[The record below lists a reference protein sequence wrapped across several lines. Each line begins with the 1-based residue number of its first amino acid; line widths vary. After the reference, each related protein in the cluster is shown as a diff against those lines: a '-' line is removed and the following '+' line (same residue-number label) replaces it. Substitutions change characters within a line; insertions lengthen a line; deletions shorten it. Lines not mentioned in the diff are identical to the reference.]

1 MKAHQLTLNDHVT
14 DVLTNLNNED
24 IKITADGTAVNMA
37 QSHIDILHKEDDG
50 YITVAVK
57 KKNSWYQY
65 HYKARELK
73 KNIGKLLTIYDLN
86 LYISPNSFYKP
97 LRRIENVRKL
107 NSLYI
112 DMDYYNME
120 RFKNLTPDEII
131 YILDKD
137 YFKKKVPEASF
148 IVITGRGIAIYWL
161 IESVPYMALPLW
173 NAVQKFLL
181 NELQEV
187 GADPKSIDA
196 ARVMRL
202 SGSLNQKSGKLAE
215 LLVYNGS
222 YKYNLREIQE
232 EYMPAL
238 TPYVKNP
245 AFKRKGRKA
254 KIVKMFNC
262 YSLHY
267 VRLMDLVKLQ
277 EMRNG
282 LCRNKDGNLTE
293 TGQREIMCFLYR
305 YWSCCFTKDKE
316 KALKDTL
323 EFNKG
328 FTLPLDENTVRT
340 QTRQAEKAYEE
351 WLYNEFNYKNK
362 NDRTKEEE
370 ETFKSFKSKR
380 KQYKLLGYNYTNKT
394 LIDIL
399 CIIEEEMK
407 HFKTII
413 SEKEVKRR
421 TNIRTNEHNKKK
433 FKKLRRNENGLTK
446 REQEKQDKIQ
456 AVKELKD
463 KGLMQK
469 EIAKILKISI
479 PTVKRYYCQIQKNEK
494 M

>member
-1 MKAHQLTLNDHVT
+1 MKAHQLTLNDYVT

-24 IKITADGTAVNMA
+24 IKITADGTAINMA

-57 KKNSWYQY
+57 KENSWYQY
-65 HYKARELK
+65 HYKKEELK
-73 KNIGKLLTIYDLN
+73 ENIGKLLSIDDLN

-112 DMDYYNME
+112 DMDYYNMD
-120 RFKNLTPDEII
+120 KLKKLTPEQII
-131 YILDKD
+131 YLLDTE
-137 YFKKKVPEASF
+137 YFKEKVPEASF

-161 IESVPYMALPLW
+161 IEPVPYMALPLW

-181 NELQEV
+181 NKLEDV

-215 LLVYNGS
+215 LLVYNGN
-222 YKYNLREIQE
+222 YKYALREIQE

-245 AFKRKGRKA
+245 AFKRRGRKS

-267 VRLMDLVKLQ
+267 ARLMDLVKLQ

-328 FTLPLDENTVRT
+328 FTLPLDKNTVRT

-351 WLYNEFNYKNK
+351 WLYNEFNYKK
-362 NDRTKEEE
+362 KKDRTKEEE
-370 ETFKSFKSKR
+370 ETFKSLKSKR

-399 CIIEEEMK
+399 CIIEEEMRELI
-407 HFKTII
+407 TII

-421 TNIRTNEHNKKK
+421 NNEQHKVK
-433 FKKLRRNENGLTK
+433 RRNENGLTK
-446 REQEKQDKIQ
+446 KQQEKLDRLEAIQD
-456 AVKELKD
+456 LKN
-463 KGLMQK
+463 KGYKQK
-469 EIAKILKISI
+469 EIAIKLEISI
-479 PTVKRYYCQIQKNEK
+479 RTVKDCYKKLRFRRRK
-494 M
+494 